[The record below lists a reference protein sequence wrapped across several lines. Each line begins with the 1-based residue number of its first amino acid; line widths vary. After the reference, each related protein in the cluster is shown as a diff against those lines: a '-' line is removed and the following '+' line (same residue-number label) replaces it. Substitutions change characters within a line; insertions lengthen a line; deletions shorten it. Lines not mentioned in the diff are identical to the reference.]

1 MVLSLFG
8 IGILSWMTFL
18 PVVGMIVVLMLP
30 KDRPGIIR
38 WTALAVT
45 VVQVLLAVIIYKTFD
60 NSLVG
65 VNNQASMQF
74 VEKANWIDVQGV
86 SWFGRVHIEYLLGI
100 DGISVVMV
108 LLSALVSCIATISS
122 WTISKSVKGYF
133 ALLLLLN
140 TGMMGVFVS
149 LDFFLFYVFWEVM
162 LLPMYFLIGIW
173 GGPRR
178 EYAAIKFFLYTL
190 LGSVLML
197 LAMLALYF
205 STNVYIDASGT
216 LYSMADAAKM
226 NLQGLDRIHTFNI
239 VQMMNQGNFIPGSL
253 LGGLDTFWRYAA
265 YVALFV
271 GFAIKIPLFPFHTW
285 LPDAHV
291 EAPTPISVIL
301 AGVLLKMGAYGM
313 LRISFPV
320 FPDAMR
326 HYSWELALLGVISM
340 VYGALVAMA
349 QTDFKKLIAYSS
361 ISHMGI
367 VVLGMASMNTQGM
380 TGAVFQMFNH
390 GTITAMLFLIV
401 GVLYDRAHTR
411 GLNEFGG
418 LMNQM
423 PRYAGAMTV
432 AFFAALGL
440 PGLSGFVSEIL
451 VLLGAFQTFQT
462 LTIIGAVT
470 IVLTAGYMLWVL
482 QRVFLGTLPEKW
494 KGLTDMNGRETL
506 MLVSLGV
513 IVIFL
518 GIYPAP
524 ILNLMN
530 TSLNALSGILQHGAV
545 VAMAGIH

>member
-1 MVLSLFG
+1 MTSSFLG
-8 IGILSWMTFL
+8 IGILSWLTFL
-18 PVVGMIVVLMLP
+18 PVLGMVIVLSLP
-30 KDRPGIIR
+30 KNRPDVIRMTSLVITLLQVILAFVVFSLFDRS
-38 WTALAVT
+38 
-45 VVQVLLAVIIYKTFD
+45 LAVI
-60 NSLVG
+60 
-65 VNNQASMQF
+65 NNQATMQF
-74 VEKANWIDVQGV
+74 LEKVSWIDVKSV

-108 LLSALVSCIATISS
+108 LLTAIVSFIATLSS
-122 WTISKSVKGYF
+122 WTIEKSVKGYF
-133 ALLLLLN
+133 ALFLLLD
-140 TGMMGVFVS
+140 TGMMGVFVA
-149 LDFFLFYVFWEVM
+149 LDFFLFYVFWEIM

-173 GGPRR
+173 GGARR

-205 STNVYIDASGT
+205 STNVFIDSTGT
-216 LYSMADAAKM
+216 IYSISEAAAR
-226 NLQGLDRIHTFNI
+226 NLPGLERIHTFNLI
-239 VQMMNQGNFIPGSL
+239 QMMDPGNLVPGSL
-253 LGGLDTFWRYAA
+253 LAGFGTWWRYAA
-265 YVALFV
+265 YVALFI
-271 GFAIKIPLFPFHTW
+271 GFAIKVPLFPFHTW

-301 AGVLLKMGAYGM
+301 AGVLLKMGTYGM
-313 LRISFPV
+313 LRISFPI

-326 HYSWELALLGVISM
+326 HFSWELALLGVISM

-380 TGAVFQMFNH
+380 MGAVFQMFNH

-411 GLNEFGG
+411 GINEFGG

-440 PGLSGFVSEIL
+440 PGLSGFVSEVL
-451 VLLGAFQTFQT
+451 SLLGAFQTFQT
-462 LTIIGAVT
+462 LTIISAVT

-482 QRVFLGTLPEKW
+482 QRVFLGPLPDKW

-506 MLVSLGV
+506 MLASLGI
-513 IVIFL
+513 IVVFL

-524 ILNLMN
+524 LLNLMN
-530 TSLNALSGILQHGAV
+530 SSLNALAGILQASGT
-545 VAMAGIH
+545 AMIGMN